1 MTNERCF
8 SVKALGNGI
17 TVIRDYSTVQFY
29 LVEGTER
36 AALID
41 NGVGIGDLRA
51 LLGGITSLP
60 VLALNTHAHADHAG
74 GNLNFDEVWL
84 SPRDQELLENAV
96 SLKSR
101 MGFVRSFLPRMGIEP
116 EAGESDF
123 TGTLKPVYHW
133 LADYEEID
141 LGGRTLTAIP
151 VPGHS
156 PGSLGFLDSQAG
168 AFFAGDCGNQSTY
181 LFLKNST
188 PLALYRESLVS
199 LMDYYDRIHSYYI
212 CHEFDV
218 FPKSCIKD
226 LIECCDLALT
236 GKDAAI
242 PYAIGGNPNALMS
255 CPVDER
261 GHRIDGRAGN
271 LIYDKTKL
279 R

>member
-1 MTNERCF
+1 MTKKDCCF
-8 SVKALGNGI
+8 STKVLGEGI

-29 LVEGTER
+29 LVEGTDR

-41 NGVGIGDLRA
+41 NGVGIGDLRG
-51 LLGGITSLP
+51 LLKELTVLP

-74 GNLNFDEVWL
+74 GNLNFEEVRL
-84 SPRDQELLENAV
+84 SKRDAELLEGAV

-101 MGFVRSFLPRMGIEP
+101 RGFVMSFLPRMGKDP
-116 EAGESDF
+116 GVVAESDF
-123 TGTLKPVYHW
+123 TGKLDPLYRW
-133 LADYEEID
+133 LGDYEELD

-151 VPGHS
+151 VPGHT
-156 PGSLGFLDSQAG
+156 PGSMGFFDNKTG

-181 LFLKNST
+181 LFLKDSV
-188 PLALYRESLVS
+188 PLSVYREFLVS
-199 LMDYYDRIHSYYI
+199 LMDYYDRIQSYYI
-212 CHEFDV
+212 CHEFDA
-218 FPKSCIKD
+218 FPKSCITD
-226 LIECCDLALT
+226 LIECCDLALA

-242 PYAIGGNPNALMS
+242 PYRGEPHALMT
-255 CPVDER
+255 CPVDAQ